1 MYRNI
6 YSPNLQY
13 NMNSKINIALS
24 TISLLPVSFFG
35 QHNPPPNVVLI
46 LADDIGYGDL
56 EWLKNSPTIHTPN
69 VKRLADQ
76 SICFSNAHATSA
88 TSTPSRYG
96 LLTGM
101 YPWRKNGTGIA
112 AGDAAMIIDPNQFTM
127 ADMFK
132 SEGYATAAV
141 GKWHLGL
148 GNETGKQNWNGEITP
163 GLKELGFDYSF
174 IMAATADRVP
184 CVYIEN
190 GKAVNLDPHDPIEV
204 SYITNFEGEPTGKT
218 HPELLRLHP
227 SHGHDMAIV
236 DGISRIGYMKGGKS
250 ARWHDEDIADRITGK
265 AVEFIQSNKQKPFF
279 LYFGTNDIHV
289 PRMPHD
295 RFKGKSGMGLRGDAI
310 LSFDYCVGRI
320 MQTLDSLNI
329 ADNTIIILSSD
340 NGPVVD
346 DGYQDKAV
354 ELLGNHKPS
363 AEMRGGKYS
372 AFEAGTRVPFMIR
385 WKNGINKTGTSD
397 VLFSQIDLLASLAK
411 IIGAD
416 IPALSAPD
424 SRDYSGVLTG
434 KNLKSRNFLI
444 EQNVSNKL
452 TIQDGKGWKYIESGN
467 GPAMLIP
474 TNTELGNSPLD
485 QLYNLKSD
493 IGEKKNVAV
502 KYPKIL
508 KRLKKELSKEKRKG
522 YPEKEI

>member
-1 MYRNI
+1 
-6 YSPNLQY
+6 
-13 NMNSKINIALS
+13 MNSKIKIALS
-24 TISLLPVSFFG
+24 TISLVPVSVLA
-35 QHNPPPNVVLI
+35 QPHQQPNVVMI

-69 VKRLADQ
+69 VKRLAEKGL
-76 SICFSNAHATSA
+76 CFSNAHATSA

-101 YPWRKNGTGIA
+101 YPWRKPGTGIA
-112 AGDAAMIIDPNQFTM
+112 AGDAAMIIDPNQYTM

-132 SEGYATAAV
+132 SKGYATAAV

-148 GNETGKQNWNGEITP
+148 GDVAGEQNWNGEITP
-163 GLKELGFDYSF
+163 GLKDLGFDYSY

-190 GKAVNLDPHDPIEV
+190 GKAVNLDPNDPIEV
-204 SYITNFEGEPTGKT
+204 SYTSNFEGEPTGKDN
-218 HPELLRLHP
+218 PELLRLHP

-236 DGISRIGYMKGGKS
+236 DGISRIGFMKGGHS

-329 ADNTIIILSSD
+329 ADNTIIILTSD
-340 NGPVVD
+340 NGPVID

-363 AEMRGGKYS
+363 ADMRGGKYS
-372 AFEAGTRVPFMIR
+372 AFEAGTRVPFIIS
-385 WKNGINKTGTSD
+385 WKNGLSKQGTSD
-397 VLFSQIDLLASLAK
+397 VLFSQIDLLASLAN
-411 IIGAD
+411 IINAD
-416 IPALSAPD
+416 IPARSAPD
-424 SRDYSGVLTG
+424 SRDYSGALTG
-434 KNLKSRNFLI
+434 KNLKSRNYLI

-452 TIQDGKGWKYIESGN
+452 TIQDGKGWKYIEPGN

-485 QLYNLKSD
+485 QLYNLKTD
-493 IGEKKNVAV
+493 IGEKKNVTAE
-502 KYPKIL
+502 YPKIL
-508 KRLKKELSKEKRKG
+508 KRLKRQLEKEKSKTLQINSDLSG
-522 YPEKEI
+522 KM

>member
-69 VKRLADQ
+69 VKRLAEKGL
-76 SICFSNAHATSA
+76 CFSNAHATSA

-101 YPWRKNGTGIA
+101 YPWRKPGTGIA
-112 AGDAAMIIDPNQFTM
+112 AGDAAMIIDPNQYTM

-148 GNETGKQNWNGEITP
+148 GDVAGEQNWNGEITP
-163 GLKELGFDYSF
+163 GLKDLGFDYSY

-204 SYITNFEGEPTGKT
+204 SYTTNFEGEPTGKT

-295 RFKGKSGMGLRGDAI
+295 RFKEKSGMGLRGDAI

-329 ADNTIIILSSD
+329 ADNTIIILTSD
-340 NGPVVD
+340 NGPVID

-363 AEMRGGKYS
+363 ADMRGGKYS
-372 AFEAGTRVPFMIR
+372 AFEAGTRVPFIIS
-385 WKNGINKTGTSD
+385 WKNGLSKQGTTD
-397 VLFSQIDLLASLAK
+397 VLFSQIDLLASLAN
-411 IIGAD
+411 IINAD
-416 IPALSAPD
+416 IPARSAPD
-424 SRDYSGVLTG
+424 SRDYSGALTG
-434 KNLKSRNFLI
+434 KNLKSRNYLI

-452 TIQDGKGWKYIESGN
+452 TIQDGKGWKYIEPGN

-485 QLYNLKSD
+485 QLYNLKTD
-493 IGEKKNVAV
+493 IGEKKNVTAE
-502 KYPKIL
+502 YPKIL